1 MQTVFITKIIK
12 VGSSQGIVIPIPI
25 LHGMKWN
32 RGDFVVF
39 GFGGNDQILLRRL
52 TDKELRDMKPDIN
65 FN

>member
-1 MQTVFITKIIK
+1 MQTLYITKIIK

-25 LHGMKWN
+25 LQGMKWE
-32 RGDFVVF
+32 RGDYVVF

-52 TDKELRDMKPDIN
+52 TDKEMREMKPDIK